1 MDDNDFPVDLNNYD
15 KTLHEQIKEY
25 VKSLN
30 ELELKAMII
39 ARDHLETSFN
49 IVKSIGFQKWKKNL

>member
-1 MDDNDFPVDLNNYD
+1 MADTDFPVHLDNYD
-15 KTLHEQIKEY
+15 ESSHEKIKEY

-30 ELELKAMII
+30 EIEIKAMKI
-39 ARDHLETSFN
+39 AQEHLETSFN

>member
-1 MDDNDFPVDLNNYD
+1 MADTDFPVNLDNYHE
-15 KTLHEQIKEY
+15 TLHEQIKEY

-30 ELELKAMII
+30 ELELKAMKI